1 MTLFLDP
8 VASLKQDTLVF
19 RAQAR
24 HENEIAPHLGRLLPT
39 GGYLFSEQ
47 VQERLAQITGLTFAK
62 LLPTGSAPPRI
73 DVTTDR
79 QITLRTQHANP
90 EDAARRFA
98 AELWRCGHAS
108 QVETKSLGQLEVRIN
123 RLPVRVRFTP
133 DRRALLRYLHQRL
146 EGRKTQLATLA
157 DRCG

>member
-8 VASLKQDTLVF
+8 IASLSQNTLVF
-19 RAQAR
+19 RSQAR

-39 GGYLFSEQ
+39 GGYLFSKR
-47 VQERLAQITGLTFAK
+47 VQERLAQITGLTFAQ
-62 LLPTGSAPPRI
+62 LLPGGSVPPRI

-79 QITLRTQHANP
+79 QITLRIQHTNP
-90 EDAARRFA
+90 DEAARAFA
-98 AELWRCGHAS
+98 AQLWRCGHAS
-108 QVETKSLGQLEVRIN
+108 QIESKSLGQLEVQIN

-133 DRRALLRYLHQRL
+133 DRRALLRHLHQRL
-146 EGRKTQLATLA
+146 EGRKTQIATLA

>member
-90 EDAARRFA
+90 GDAARHLPQSYGA
-98 AELWRCGHAS
+98 VVT
-108 QVETKSLGQLEVRIN
+108 QVRSKRNRSDSLRSV
-123 RLPVRVRFTP
+123 
-133 DRRALLRYLHQRL
+133 
-146 EGRKTQLATLA
+146 
-157 DRCG
+157 